1 MLEHGGLA
9 EITELRGCAGV
20 GYLDL
25 GRRMVHS
32 SLSNQNACAI
42 VIPPFLTFQNEFCF
56 LLAGWMDGIPTTDG
70 SYTTEVPTQLAQTRG
85 IRSLLKKYIPQYLTF
100 SLAVYLKK
108 KRKPFPAVSMS
119 VVERLTQSLKVADL
133 KRLSSLLGLNITG
146 NKTDLRNQI
155 HSLADNATTPPT
167 PISRILSIDMGI
179 RNLAYCVVDVPAAAD
194 RRERPP
200 KILHWTRTQ
209 VPLFP
214 TLTSPSISLPHFA
227 AAANTLATTL
237 LRDHAPSHILIE
249 RQRWRSGGA
258 SSVLE
263 WTIRVNSLEAML
275 HATLYALQ
283 TSGAWAGSFES
294 VDPGRV
300 TRLWVPE
307 KKGRVTAAGIKMLKK
322 EVVRGWLR
330 SGGVMR
336 LAGKDAEESAEL
348 VLLWDAARGAKKRN
362 GEKLTPEE
370 RKVDDLADCLLQ
382 ALAWMGWQENRMRL
396 LSGKLPLE
404 IAEGEDNNNKK
415 KKITEGEDNNNK
427 KKKKI
432 TEGEDKKKTKRKKV
446 DCATCKLE
454 GLQNEDVQG
463 PK

>member
-1 MLEHGGLA
+1 
-9 EITELRGCAGV
+9 
-20 GYLDL
+20 
-25 GRRMVHS
+25 
-32 SLSNQNACAI
+32 
-42 VIPPFLTFQNEFCF
+42 
-56 LLAGWMDGIPTTDG
+56 
-70 SYTTEVPTQLAQTRG
+70 
-85 IRSLLKKYIPQYLTF
+85 
-100 SLAVYLKK
+100 
-108 KRKPFPAVSMS
+108 MS
-119 VVERLTQSLKVADL
+119 VIERLTQSLKVTDL

-155 HSLADNATTPPT
+155 HSLANNASPPT

-179 RNLAYCVVDVPAAAD
+179 RNLAYCVVDVPTD
-194 RRERPP
+194 PRERPP

-214 TLTSPSISLPHFA
+214 TLTSQSISLPHFA
-227 AAANTLATTL
+227 GAANTLATTL

-275 HATLYALQ
+275 HATLCALQ

-300 TRLWVPE
+300 TRLCVPE

-336 LAGKDAEESAEL
+336 LSGKDAEESAEL

-362 GEKLTPEE
+362 GERLTPEE

-382 ALAWMGWQENRMRL
+382 AVAWMGWQDNRMRL
-396 LSGKLPLE
+396 LSGKLPLG
-404 IAEGEDNNNKK
+404 IAEGEINKK
-415 KKITEGEDNNNK
+415 E
-427 KKKKI
+427 I

-446 DCATCKLE
+446 
-454 GLQNEDVQG
+454 
-463 PK
+463 